1 MLARAL
7 LLSLA
12 LVTSAVVSPSAAVP
26 GHASDPVLAVLY
38 VDNHSG
44 DAAYDVL
51 EKGLAD
57 MLVTD
62 LSAQGLTVVE
72 RARLEA
78 LIDEQKLQ
86 GTKFFDPGTAVKVG
100 KGLGATHVVIGAL
113 AAMQPELRLDLRLIE
128 VATTKIVVTAKVVG
142 PANTLFDLEQ
152 QLVAKFVE
160 AFERRFTAS
169 PTPQTK
175 VRDVAA
181 LLEYS
186 RGVDLADKGEL
197 ESAKKKIEQTIKL
210 SPGFALAR
218 TRKDEIIKRLEGSR
232 DRRDTLI
239 EDARA
244 ALARDLRDALQR
256 YDQLS
261 PDGRLA
267 WRSIEQQLIAT
278 SFDALLTK
286 DRLAVAKL
294 GQDKALKTAMA
305 AWVDSM
311 THYVAAAEA
320 VLAAGVE
327 LWRGRSLPAANTKH
341 AETLSFD
348 LRLETNVSDLK
359 RRIAKF
365 ILMGE
370 IQPGRGDTR
379 IIAPPLGNL
388 DKRYDALGWKLLAEA
403 DKASANDTNEFYKT
417 EVLVV
422 WGEALL
428 FRNRTDEAVAK
439 WQEILDRYPTSPNF
453 DRHERRIK
461 EVLGLVDHYSTREAA
476 AWAKGL
482 ATCDDMS
489 LRVGMNQA
497 EHRRFRMV
505 GLQAYVDIA
514 NEVEKACRGNPA
526 ANRFWD
532 YLYSHVARGFGRHG
546 RCAEFETWMQK
557 CLAAGGSKSDVEG
570 WRTNWT
576 QCPTP

>member
-7 LLSLA
+7 LLSLMMMTA
-12 LVTSAVVSPSAAVP
+12 AVVSSAAVP
-26 GHASDPVLAVLY
+26 ARANEPVLAVLY

-86 GTKFFDPGTAVKVG
+86 GTKFFDPSTAVKVG
-100 KGLGATHVVIGAL
+100 QGLGATHVVIGAL
-113 AAMQPELRLDLRLIE
+113 AAMQPELRLDLRLVE
-128 VATTKIVVTAKVVG
+128 VATSKIVVTAKVSG

-160 AFERRFTAS
+160 AFEKRFTAS

-218 TRKDEIIKRLEGSR
+218 TRKDEIVKRLEGSR
-232 DRRDTLI
+232 DRRDTLL

-244 ALARDLRDALQR
+244 ALTRDLRDALQR

-267 WRSIEQQLIAT
+267 WRNVEQQLIAT
-278 SFDALLTK
+278 SFGALLTK

-311 THYVAAAEA
+311 THYVVAAEA
-320 VLAAGVE
+320 VLAAKIP
-327 LWRGRSLPAANTKH
+327 LWQNKSLPADATKH

-348 LRLETNVSDLK
+348 TRLDPNISDIK
-359 RRIAKF
+359 RRMANF

-370 IQPGRGDTR
+370 IQPASGDTR

-388 DKRYDALGWKLLAEA
+388 ERRYDTLGWKLLAEA
-403 DKASANDTNEFYKT
+403 DKVSVNETNEFYKT
-417 EVLVV
+417 EVLVI

-428 FRNRTDEAVAK
+428 FRNRTDEAIAK
-439 WQEILDRYPTSPNF
+439 WQEILDRYPTSSQF
-453 DRHERRIK
+453 DRHEQRIK
-461 EVLGLVDHYSTREAA
+461 EVLGIVDHYSTREAA

-497 EHRRFRMV
+497 EHRRFRMT
-505 GLQAYVDIA
+505 GLQAYVDVA
-514 NEVEKACRGNPA
+514 TEVEKACRGNPA
-526 ANRFWD
+526 AKNFWD
-532 YLYSHVARGFGRHG
+532 YLYSHVALGFGRHG

-557 CLAAGGSKSDVEG
+557 HLAAGGSRSDVEG